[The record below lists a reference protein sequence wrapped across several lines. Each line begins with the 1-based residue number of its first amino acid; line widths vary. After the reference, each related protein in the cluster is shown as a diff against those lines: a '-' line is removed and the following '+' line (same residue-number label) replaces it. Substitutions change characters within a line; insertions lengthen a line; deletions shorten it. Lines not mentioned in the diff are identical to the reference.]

1 MMGILSWFR
10 PKNKAQNEIQTTRET
25 CNLPLTKYY
34 AFNETGNIM
43 VSTTREGSEV
53 VNDALKVMFLDMS
66 IFFAAMTKAIVT
78 RENEK
83 GEIVSSIYNSD
94 DISKILDKSEF
105 FVEVRQETV
114 TVSSSEVG
122 DKMSKELTEK
132 ILGRKFEENRLNFA
146 RGMFYSMSK
155 TKNNKGSGS
164 IFFICESI
172 LGLPMVSAM
181 VIKLIDSS
189 GEGILI
195 QGGGKKEGREMEDI
209 LKLDE
214 SEGTNTILRKWNFEK
229 NTYVFV
235 SPRTISNANFPSPG
249 DSLAYEN
256 LVKTLKEH
264 LS

>member
-1 MMGILSWFR
+1 MGILSWIFGSE
-10 PKNKAQNEIQTTRET
+10 NKAPNEAKIAREAK
-25 CNLPLTKYY
+25 NLPLTKYY

-43 VSTTREGSEV
+43 VSTTKEGSEE
-53 VNDALKVMFLDMS
+53 VNDALRVMFLDMS

-78 RENEK
+78 KEDGQGNK
-83 GEIVSSIYNSD
+83 VSSVYNSD
-94 DISKILDKSEF
+94 DITKILDKSEF

-132 ILGRKFEENRLNFA
+132 LLGRHFEENRLNFA

-181 VIKLIDSS
+181 VIKLKHSS
-189 GEGILI
+189 GEGTLI
-195 QGGGKKEGREMEDI
+195 NSGEKKEGREMEDI

-214 SEGTNTILRKWNFEK
+214 SDGTNTILRKWNFEK

-235 SPRTISNANFPSPG
+235 SPRTISNVNFPAPG
-249 DSLAYEN
+249 DSLAYDK
-256 LVKTLKEH
+256 LVKTLEEH
-264 LS
+264 LA